1 MPGFSPMARFAL
13 ILFAVIALVYVGLC
27 VALFLYQR
35 SLLYFPQPRLPAN
48 NAPVLALPV
57 EGAELLITLRAHEG
71 PKALL
76 YFGGNAENVSYQLP
90 LLTTAFP
97 DRSLYLMN
105 YRGYGG
111 STGIPIEAAL
121 VADALALFDKVHAE
135 HSDIIVI
142 GRSLGSGVA
151 IHLASLRPASRLV
164 LVTPYNSIQDLA
176 AKRYPYF
183 PVRLLMQDKFES
195 WKYAPK
201 IGVPTLVLVAE
212 HDQLVPRDST
222 DLLVTHFRD
231 SIATAVVIPG
241 TRHNSISESAEY
253 IALLRNWK

>member
-1 MPGFSPMARFAL
+1 MPGFRLLTRIAL
-13 ILFAVIALVYVGLC
+13 IFFAVIALVYVGLC
-27 VALFLYQR
+27 VALFFSQR
-35 SLLYFPQPRLPAN
+35 SLLYFPPQGSPGHKAPAI
-48 NAPVLALPV
+48 AFPVD
-57 EGAELLITLRAHEG
+57 GADLLISVRPRDGT
-71 PKALL
+71 KAVI
-76 YFGGNAENVSYQLP
+76 YFGGNGEDVSWNLP
-90 LLTTAFP
+90 TLTAAF
-97 DRSLYLMN
+97 SEHALFLMN
-105 YRGYGG
+105 YRSYGG
-111 STGIPIEAAL
+111 STGKPTEAAL

-135 HSDIIVI
+135 HSDIIVM

-176 AKRYPYF
+176 AQRYPYF

-231 SIATAVVIPG
+231 GIATAVVIPG

-253 IALLRNWK
+253 IALLKNWK

>member
-1 MPGFSPMARFAL
+1 MSRIVIMIFA
-13 ILFAVIALVYVGLC
+13 AIALVYLGLC
-27 VALFLYQR
+27 VALFLHQR
-35 SLLYFPQPRLPAN
+35 SLLYFPQPRPSGN
-48 NAPVLALPV
+48 DAPTLTLPV
-57 EGAELLITLRAHEG
+57 DGAELLITVRAHSG

-76 YFGGNAENVSYQLP
+76 YFGGNAEAVSYQLP
-90 LLTTAFP
+90 LLAAAFP
-97 DRSLYLMN
+97 EHALYLMN

-111 STGIPIEAAL
+111 STGKPTEAAL

-135 HSDIIVI
+135 HSDIIVM

-195 WKYAPK
+195 WRYAPK
-201 IGVPTLVLVAE
+201 IGVPTLILVAE
-212 HDQLVPRDST
+212 YDQLVPRDST

-231 SIATAVVIPG
+231 GIATAVVIPG

-253 IALLRNWK
+253 IALLKNLR